1 MLITLCFKTV
11 NHIVLPNS
19 QQSLQPCFI
28 KFRRI
33 HVFSYRALITRR
45 LHVNHTLLPNIHF
58 NLLLLISDGS
68 YLQLQGCYQESATLI
83 NHEMTMDS
91 QTISPQSCVTA
102 CKEDD
107 YEYAGV
113 KMTVSYQSTIVYI

>member
-1 MLITLCFKTV
+1 MR
-11 NHIVLPNS
+11 H
-19 QQSLQPCFI
+19 
-28 KFRRI
+28 
-33 HVFSYRALITRR
+33 

-68 YLQLQGCYQESATLI
+68 YLQLQGCYQETATLI

-91 QTISPQSCVTA
+91 ETISPQSCVTA
-102 CKEDD
+102 CKEDG

-113 KMTVSYQSTIVYI
+113 KMTVSYQSTTVYI